1 MKNVRKHRDI
11 KLVTADKR
19 WNQLVSEPNYNTTKW
34 FSEALLAIEMKKIK
48 VKLNKPIY
56 LGLLILEISKTLM
69 HEFWYDCIKPKYQNN
84 AKLHYM
90 DTDS

>member
-1 MKNVRKHRDI
+1 
-11 KLVTADKR
+11 
-19 WNQLVSEPNYNTTKW
+19 
-34 FSEALLAIEMKKIK
+34 MKKIK

>member
-19 WNQLVSEPNYNTTKW
+19 WNRLVSEPNYNTTKW

-69 HEFWYDCIKPKYQNN
+69 YEFWYDCIKPKYQNN